1 MGPDSAVASASFSA
15 RNFACL
21 RWSYAESRYEFDS
34 STEVGATGKPVSGA
48 ASEATA
54 DIKQRMDPKLAT
66 EFECCGSGPCG
77 EVVI

>member
-1 MGPDSAVASASFSA
+1 MGPDSALASASFSA

-34 STEVGATGKPVSGA
+34 STEVGATGKPVAGA

-54 DIKQRMDPKLAT
+54 DIKQGMDPKLAT
-66 EFECCGSGPCG
+66 SSNAVGAAL
-77 EVVI
+77 V

>member
-1 MGPDSAVASASFSA
+1 MGPDSAVAAASFSA

-34 STEVGATGKPVSGA
+34 STEGGATGKPVSGA

-54 DIKQRMDPKLAT
+54 DIKQGMDPKLAT
-66 EFECCGSGPCG
+66 SSNAVGAAL
-77 EVVI
+77 V